1 MQVKICGLMRLQDV
15 KAALKEGADAFG
27 FVVRSPTSPRNLPFS
42 KAKKLMRVVGV
53 FSTKV
58 AVTSTHDTHD
68 VLKICQEV
76 KPDALQLHYHTPQ
89 LLQILR
95 KKQPDTKLILATP
108 IRDASS
114 LRRAKISSH
123 RCDAIL
129 ADSPSP
135 SGLGGT
141 GKVHNWRLTA
151 RIRNA
156 IYPRPLILAG
166 GLTARNVA
174 TAIAEVKPYAVDVSS
189 GVERSVGIKD
199 HQKIR
204 WFIMNAKEATS

>member
-15 KAALKEGADAFG
+15 NAALKEGADAFG
-27 FVVRSPTSPRNLPFS
+27 FVVRSPSSPRNLPFS
-42 KAKKLMRVVGV
+42 KANKLMRAVGV

-58 AVTSTHDTHD
+58 AVTSAHGTGD
-68 VLKICQEV
+68 VLKICREV

-89 LLQILR
+89 LIQVLR
-95 KKQPDTKLILATP
+95 KKQPDTKLIVATP

-114 LRRAKISSH
+114 IARAKLSSH

-129 ADSPSP
+129 ADSPS
-135 SGLGGT
+135 STGLGGT

-156 IYPRPLILAG
+156 VYPHPLILAG
-166 GLTARNVA
+166 GLTAKNVA
-174 TAIAEVKPYAVDVSS
+174 AAIAEVKPYAVDVSS

-199 HQKIR
+199 HEKIR
-204 WFIMNAKEATS
+204 WFIMNAKGAAS